1 MRRHRDR
8 SRKPPF
14 NGVLAL
20 VVVCVLFFA
29 LFGRQAAEK
38 MLFRPPEP
46 SYQRDA
52 GFEWIDGPDG
62 ERLNAF
68 WASDDPDAWT
78 VLYFYGSDEDLG
90 LAMPRLASYRLRGFN
105 VACIDF
111 RGYGY
116 SKGSPSEWGF
126 YRDAEALYDWLV
138 EVQGIDE
145 SKIAL
150 HGRSVG
156 AGVAVELAVR
166 RAPAGLILE
175 SAFRSA
181 FHAVLPL
188 NWVPGD
194 SFENE
199 AKAAK
204 TSCPVLILHGEADAV
219 IDPSHSQALWEAFGS
234 ERATLRI
241 FPGAGHRDLAEAGG
255 VAYWSGIE
263 GFLRSLK

>member
-1 MRRHRDR
+1 MRRKGEH
-8 SRKPPF
+8 SRQHPF

-38 MLFRPPEP
+38 MLFRPPPPTYE
-46 SYQRDA
+46 RDDS
-52 GFEWIDGPDG
+52 FKWITGSDG

-68 WASDDPDAWT
+68 WRSARENAWT
-78 VLYFYGSDEDLG
+78 VIYFYGSDEDLG
-90 LAMPRLASYRLRGFN
+90 IAMSRLASYGIRGFN
-105 VACIDF
+105 VACIDY

-116 SKGSPSEWGF
+116 SKGSPSERGF
-126 YRDAEALYDWLV
+126 YADGQRIYDWLLESGV
-138 EVQGIDE
+138 DE
-145 SKIAL
+145 SKIVL

-156 AGVAVELAVR
+156 AAVAMELAIR
-166 RAPAGLILE
+166 RQPAGLILE

-199 AKAAK
+199 RKARRA
-204 TSCPVLILHGEADAV
+204 TCPALILHGAEDSV
-219 IDPSHSQALWEAFGS
+219 IDPAHASALRDAFPAGQ
-234 ERATLRI
+234 ATLLEL
-241 FPGAGHRDLAEAGG
+241 PNGGHSDLAEVGG
-255 VAYWSGIE
+255 VAYWRSIE
-263 GFLRSLK
+263 GFIRRLE